1 MYIKSEEMRV
11 VFERKK
17 KNGITF
23 YVSPL
28 FEKYDVNHLFCT
40 RFGGVSKGVFDS
52 LNVSSARKD
61 VYGNTDTAD
70 NVAENYRLALSVLEV
85 LPQNACSA
93 HQVHS
98 NNVYCVNEKNAGR
111 GTGKSEPFENG
122 CDGIILRKNTNNVD
136 AVCVKTADCVPI
148 LLADVTT
155 GDICAVHAG
164 WRGTVTDIAAKAAV
178 ELSGGKTENV
188 IAAIGPCIS
197 DCCYEIGGEVYDAFA
212 KLFNS
217 KNINMNDVNV
227 FAEPYERDGD
237 IKRHLN
243 LARANKLLLENC
255 GVKSEKVDISGICT
269 CCFVDENHKKL
280 FFSHRASGGY
290 SGNFLSAIS
299 VK

>member
-1 MYIKSEEMRV
+1 MFV
-11 VFERKK
+11 RKQ
-17 KNGITF
+17 KNGIIY

-28 FEKYDVNHLFCT
+28 FEKHGVNHIFCT
-40 RFGGVSKGVFDS
+40 RFSGVSEGAFDS
-52 LNVSSARKD
+52 LNVSTARKD
-61 VYGNTDTAD
+61 VHGNTDRAD
-70 NVAENYRLALSVLEV
+70 NVAENYRLALSALEV
-85 LPQNACSA
+85 LPQNVCGT

-98 NNVYCVNEKNAGR
+98 NDVYCVNKYDAGK
-111 GTGKSEPFENG
+111 GTGIKSPFENG

-155 GDICAVHAG
+155 GDVCAVHAG

-178 ELSGGKTENV
+178 ELAGGKTENV

-197 DCCYEIGGEVYDAFA
+197 DCCYETGVEVYEAFA
-212 KLFNS
+212 KLFAS
-217 KNINMNDVNV
+217 KNIDMNDVNV

-237 IKRHLN
+237 IKHHLN

-255 GVKSEKVDISGICT
+255 GVKSENIDISGICT
-269 CCFVDENHKKL
+269 CCFVDENHKKP

-290 SGNFLSAIS
+290 SGTFLSAIS